1 MKLAWSIFIFLLTF
15 LIGYGVW
22 HKRHI
27 RDEAV
32 ASGQAQSYSATSAN
46 GGLEP
51 ATRHDSFFGRK
62 SLALPAYKG
71 KLPRHL
77 LDDSITA
84 YGLKL
89 IGTPYLPAGTTCN
102 GFDCSGFIHHIFGRY
117 GVALPHASA
126 LLIKEGTPI
135 PLAEAR
141 KGDLLV
147 FTGPGSPNRKPGH
160 VGVVITEQGQS
171 PRFVHSSSN
180 GGVKISQV
188 KGTGYQKR
196 FLQARR
202 VL

>member
-1 MKLAWSIFIFLLTF
+1 MKQAWLLFIFIMAF

-22 HKRHI
+22 HKLPVR
-27 RDEAV
+27 EEV
-32 ASGQAQSYSATSAN
+32 VTSGPSQSYSATSAH
-46 GGLEP
+46 GGLAP
-51 ATRHDSFFGRK
+51 GTRNEWFIGPKRP
-62 SLALPAYKG
+62 ALPANKG

-77 LDDSITA
+77 LPDSITA

-89 IGTPYLPAGTTCN
+89 IGTPYRPAGTTSK
-102 GFDCSGFIHHIFGRY
+102 GFDCSGFIYHIFGRY
-117 GVALPHASA
+117 GVAVPHASA
-126 LLIKEGTPI
+126 LLIKVGTPI

-141 KGDLLV
+141 EGDLLV

-160 VGVVITEQGQS
+160 VGVVITRKGQS